1 MCKVLFLKLCFE
13 YSFFLNT
20 LGEVHRT
27 ICLSTVIFAQ
37 LQEHITK
44 KRNNYCF
51 FFCGILVKIF
61 RLVRIS
67 LWFFLTDLL
76 GSLCGKRWT
85 KLLLWVSKN
94 FIANKVAVL
103 STLLLQKYIYHSLR
117 TFSVNPSEVK
127 SFAIAK
133 NLHKVKP
140 SFMRHSLY
148 PLF

>member
-1 MCKVLFLKLCFE
+1 MFWIIFFPKYSRSSSQNNLSEYCNLCAAVGTHYE
-13 YSFFLNT
+13 KKK
-20 LGEVHRT
+20 
-27 ICLSTVIFAQ
+27 Q
-37 LQEHITK
+37 LLL
-44 KRNNYCF
+44 

-148 PLF
+148 PLFWSLRKNIF